1 MDKIDILNREKF
13 VEQLVKLTENIANNK
28 KSASFAI
35 DGQWGCGKSFVLDLF
50 EEKLCPEQSVE
61 STDNKYLVI
70 RYNCWK
76 YDYYEE
82 PLVAIV
88 ATILEA
94 INKKTML
101 IYGEGKEKI
110 LGILKAVGASFLSI
124 SNSAIKTKTGIDFK
138 AAFDVVKT
146 GLETGKESYEKM
158 NAYDGYFGFKQA
170 LHSLQQALN
179 ELSKEYTIVLL
190 VDELD
195 RCLPEYAIKVL
206 ERLHHLNENSRIINV
221 IAIDKTQMINSIR
234 RILGEADIERY
245 LKKFIQFTVKLD
257 LGSISEKIMDKY
269 PGYIAMFDMDKTPF
283 VDSVEEFLQMIFRGI
298 DVREQERLV
307 EKAAIVHTLLYKDK
321 KDYTFMCMELLI
333 VVINS
338 CYGDNTLFTQKL
350 KSLAIAGSN
359 RNELPPFAD
368 DFDRKFKQ
376 LNSQEIYP
384 TGVYIKDCIGYSP
397 IKSLY
402 SRILCVW
409 HEMFIR
415 NSNRQ
420 LVVADS
426 KSRLVLD
433 EHIKDLEDFYET
445 VKLIK

>member
-1 MDKIDILNREKF
+1 MDKIDVLNREKF
-13 VEQLVKLTENIANNK
+13 IEQLVELTENIANNK

-50 EEKLCPEQSVE
+50 EEKLSSKQSEE
-61 STDNKYLVI
+61 SADSQYLVI

-94 INKKTML
+94 INRKTKL
-101 IYGEGKEKI
+101 IHGEGKEKI
-110 LGILKAVGASFLSI
+110 LGLLKAVGASFLSI
-124 SNSAIKTKTGIDFK
+124 SNATIKTKTGIDVK

-206 ERLHHLNENSRIINV
+206 ERLHHLNEDSSIINV
-221 IAIDKTQMINSIR
+221 IAIDKDQMINSIKQ
-234 RILGEADIERY
+234 IFGAVDIEKY

-257 LGSISEKIMDKY
+257 LGSISENISDKY
-269 PGYIAMFDMDKTPF
+269 PEYIAMFDVDKTPF
-283 VDSVEEFLQMIFRGI
+283 TDSLEEFLQMIFRDI

-307 EKAAIVHTLLYKDK
+307 EKATITHNLLFKDR
-321 KDYTFMCMELLI
+321 KDYSFMCMELLI

-338 CYGDNTLFTQKL
+338 CYGDNEIFTQKL
-350 KSLAIAGSN
+350 KSLSTVITNSSK
-359 RNELPPFAD
+359 LPPFAD
-368 DFDRKFKQ
+368 DLDRKFKK
-376 LNSQEIYP
+376 LESRKISP
-384 TGVYIKDCIGYSP
+384 SGVYVKDYWGYGP
-397 IKSLY
+397 IDSLY
-402 SRILCVW
+402 ARILCLW
-409 HEMFIR
+409 NEIFIT
-415 NSNRQ
+415 NSKYS
-420 LVVADS
+420 LMVADAN
-426 KSRLVLD
+426 SRLMFD
-433 EHIKDLEDFYET
+433 GHIKELELFYGT